1 MINSHPLKIGREISA
16 NTEFNLPIDLT
27 TQTVAVLAKK
37 GKGKSYLAAVI
48 AEELMNNEQI
58 PVIIDPTGAHW
69 GIKASAD
76 GKGEGYHV
84 VIFGGKHAD
93 LPLDEHGGEVIAQ
106 AIVKHRFPAII
117 DLSHMRKGEAN
128 RFMGAFLETLY
139 RLNELPLH
147 LICDEADTYAPQRTF
162 GDEARTL
169 GAMEDIVRKGRIKG
183 IGCTMLTQRPQIL
196 NKNVLTQAEILVT
209 LGMSHPKDIG
219 AIKEWVDVHATIEES
234 KDMMATLPTMPAG
247 RAWFWAPGWGNIFA
261 QVNVRRR
268 TTFDSGRTPRV
279 GETIAAPGNLATINL
294 EALGAQLKEMAEQ
307 AAENDPAA
315 MRREIAKLKEEIATL
330 KAPKSDLVGDMALK
344 FAEDACRQTLDY
356 IKILRQP
363 PSGSAMTFKD
373 LQELAQGIKM
383 QWEQNDEPPPPFH
396 LHDEPP
402 APPPA
407 RTPKRQGSLIDNN
420 QTLTPVARKFLNV
433 LAHRRG
439 KTTNRDQLAILSGYS
454 CKSRHVDNTLGSSRS
469 RGLIVGR
476 NESLEITEKGM
487 EILDTPAPPMR
498 GRQLIDY
505 WLSHIE
511 LAQGAMLRVL
521 IDVYPKSLS
530 RDEIATRA
538 GYSISSRHVDNS
550 LGALRGLKLAIGDSR
565 ATKASPDFYL

>member
-1 MINSHPLKIGREISA
+1 MINEHPLKIGKELPSLK
-16 NTEFNLPIDLT
+16 EFSLPIDLV
-27 TQTVAVLAKK
+27 TQTVAVLARK

-48 AEELMNNEQI
+48 AEELMNNEQV

-76 GKGEGYHV
+76 GKGEGFHV

-147 LICDEADTYAPQRTF
+147 LICDEADTYAPQRPF

-183 IGCTMLTQRPQIL
+183 IGCTLLTQRPQIL

-219 AIKEWVDVHATIEES
+219 AIKEWVDMHATIEES
-234 KDMMATLPTMPAG
+234 KEMMATLPTMPAG

-261 QVNVRRR
+261 QVNVRQR

-279 GETIAAPGNLATINL
+279 GETIAAPGKLATINL
-294 EALGAQLKEMAEQ
+294 EALGAQLKEMAEE
-307 AAENDPAA
+307 AIESDPEAQ
-315 MRREIAKLKEEIATL
+315 RKEIARLKDKIRELEDRNPRIGADEIKSMQDKLHHVIQHLDEIGGQGEEHTPLTGVQMSID
-330 KAPKSDLVGDMALK
+330 PHP
-344 FAEDACRQTLDY
+344 
-356 IKILRQP
+356 LR
-363 PSGSAMTFKD
+363 AD
-373 LQELAQGIKM
+373 V
-383 QWEQNDEPPPPFH
+383 
-396 LHDEPP
+396 
-402 APPPA
+402 PPA
-407 RTPKRQGSLIDNN
+407 RAPKRTGAMIDKND
-420 QTLTPVARKFLNV
+420 TLTPVARKFLNV
-433 LAHRRG
+433 LAARRG
-439 KTTNRDQLAILSGYS
+439 KTTNRDQLAILAGYS
-454 CKSRHVDNTLGSSRS
+454 CKSRHVDNTLGASRS

-476 NESLEITEKGM
+476 NDNLEISDRGLEMLG
-487 EILDTPAPPMR
+487 TPAAPMR
-498 GRQLIDY
+498 GRQLVDY
-505 WLSHIE
+505 WLTQID
-511 LAQGAMLRVL
+511 LAQSTMLRVL
-521 IDVYPKSLS
+521 VDVYPKHLT
-530 RDEIATRA
+530 RDEIAVKS
-538 GYSISSRHVDNS
+538 GYSTTSRHVDNS
-550 LGALRGLKLAIGDSR
+550 LGALRGMKLAIGDSR
-565 ATKASPDFYL
+565 GTKASPDLFL

>member
-1 MINSHPLKIGREISA
+1 MINEHPLKIGKELPSLK
-16 NTEFNLPIDLT
+16 EFSLPIDLV
-27 TQTVAVLAKK
+27 TQTVAVLARK

-48 AEELMNNEQI
+48 AEELMNNEQV

-76 GKGEGYHV
+76 GKGEGFHV

-147 LICDEADTYAPQRTF
+147 LICDEADTYAPQRPF

-219 AIKEWVDVHATIEES
+219 AIKEWVDMHATIDES
-234 KDMMATLPTMPAG
+234 KEMMATLPTMPAG
-247 RAWFWAPGWGNIFA
+247 RAWFWAPGWGYIFT
-261 QVNVRRR
+261 QVNVRQRM
-268 TTFDSGRTPRV
+268 TFDSGRTPRV
-279 GETIAAPGNLATINL
+279 GETIAAPGKLATINL
-294 EALGAQLKEMAEQ
+294 EALGAQLKEMAEE
-307 AAENDPAA
+307 AIENDPEAQ
-315 MRREIAKLKEEIATL
+315 RKEIARLKDKIRELEAAPRRSLVEETVL
-330 KAPKSDLVGDMALK
+330 
-344 FAEDACRQTLDY
+344 RY
-356 IKILRQP
+356 IKDSGQCIADYAQMLLKPTDSGPLTIEKLRQ
-363 PSGSAMTFKD
+363 A
-373 LQELAQGIKM
+373 QELLKQG
-383 QWEQNDEPPPPFH
+383 EPSDEPPQNLRP
-396 LHDEPP
+396 HDEEA
-402 APPPA
+402 APPPPRA
-407 RTPKRQGSLIDNN
+407 PKRTGAMVEKND
-420 QTLTPVARKFLNV
+420 TLTPVARKFLNV

-439 KTTNRDQLAILSGYS
+439 KITNRDQLAILAGYS

-476 NESLEITEKGM
+476 NDNLQISDLGLEMLG
-487 EILDTPAPPMR
+487 TPAAPMR
-498 GRQLIDY
+498 GRQLVDY
-505 WLSHIE
+505 WLGQID
-511 LAQGAMLRVL
+511 LAQSTMLRVL
-521 IDVYPKSLS
+521 VDVYPKHLT
-530 RDEIATRA
+530 RDEIAVKS
-538 GYSISSRHVDNS
+538 GYSPTSRHVDNS

-565 ATKASPDFYL
+565 GTKASPDLFL